1 MTVHLKIAEAGKK
14 YLLKRQ
20 YPAALERFR
29 AALQMALQTK
39 APPVFAQH
47 YTDCI
52 LDALEASG
60 AQAQALELVER
71 ALDEQAPDVGKLGQL
86 LRAHL
91 QQRRV
96 LLLFSIGREADA
108 DAALA
113 EACALGGPILKALAE
128 ARRRRLTLSPQWID
142 DLKRKHGIAAAS
154 EAHLRRADATE
165 GEEYFNKEFAD
176 G

>member
-20 YPAALERFR
+20 YRAALERFR
-29 AALQMALQTK
+29 AALRMAVQTK
-39 APPVFAQH
+39 APTVFAQH

-86 LRAHL
+86 VRAHL
-91 QQRRV
+91 QQRQV
-96 LLLFSIGREADA
+96 LLLFSAGRETDA

-113 EACALGGPILKALAE
+113 KAHSLGGPILTALAE
-128 ARRRRLTLSPQWID
+128 ARRRRLTLTPQWID
-142 DLKRKHGIAAAS
+142 DLKREHGVTSVS
-154 EAHLRRADATE
+154 EAHLRRTDASA
-165 GEEYFNKEFAD
+165 GEDYFNKELAN